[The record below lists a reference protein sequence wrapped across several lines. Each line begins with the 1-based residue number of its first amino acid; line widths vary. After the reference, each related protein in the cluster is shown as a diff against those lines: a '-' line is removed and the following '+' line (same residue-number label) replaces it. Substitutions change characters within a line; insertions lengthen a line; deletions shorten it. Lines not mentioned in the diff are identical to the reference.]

1 VNGIMG
7 ILRNADYSTDHSRI
21 NERYKVGDHISV
33 RCKSETANRRIVWET
48 VNKFHRTEPVVCDF
62 DQGAMVLGRVV
73 DIKNFPQGLG
83 VFVQMNDQKE
93 LDILCGMP
101 PELEIEKN
109 VSVIVRITSIT
120 PGESEFDKP
129 RLRGHILRL
138 A

>member
-1 VNGIMG
+1 M
-7 ILRNADYSTDHSRI
+7 
-21 NERYKVGDHISV
+21 
-33 RCKSETANRRIVWET
+33 
-48 VNKFHRTEPVVCDF
+48 VCDF